1 MPCGIDLDFT
11 ALKDKLS
18 ALKDS
23 AMAEINSTVAA
34 AGAAAQAKMDAFE
47 STIRGWVDELPDL
60 PSSDGV
66 SMLPDLLALLA
77 VVQDIRLHP
86 ENLGNYQV
94 LNELR
99 KQFEAKYGDA
109 LSKAGANIDELLDGL
124 DMGIDP
130 CSLVPNI
137 LTKPDG
143 TVSEVPKDPLYAKT
157 DAIEETVSTEIPE
170 MKALRSKISSDLSTI
185 ITTTELTESNLAL
198 IPETYNTKKGIL
210 ESTDITSYFE
220 TSVKIENLD
229 LEMSESI
236 SSNPTTFLRELEN
249 VRQNNT
255 L

>member
-1 MPCGIDLDFT
+1 MASPCGIDLDFT
-11 ALKDKLS
+11 ALKDKLNGM
-18 ALKDS
+18 KNS

-34 AGAAAQAKMDAFE
+34 AAAAAQETMAAFE

-77 VVQDIRLHP
+77 VIQDIKLHP

-109 LSKAGANIDELLDGL
+109 LSKAGANLDELLDGL
-124 DMGIDP
+124 DLGIDP

-143 TVSEVPKDPLYAKT
+143 TVTEVPKEPLYAKE
-157 DAIEETVSTEIPE
+157 DSVEETPSTEVE
-170 MKALRSKISSDLSTI
+170 SMKTLRGKISSDKAI
-185 ITTTELTESNLAL
+185 IVPTTTTTESKMEQLPGKIETKDSIAKAKDIESYYLV
-198 IPETYNTKKGIL
+198 TKKV
-210 ESTDITSYFE
+210 EE
-220 TSVKIENLD
+220 LD
-229 LEMSESI
+229 LEMEAAVVSR
-236 SSNPTTFLRELEN
+236 PTGTKFTLEDTRGN
-249 VRQNNT
+249 V
-255 L
+255 